1 MLLPACEPEAAE
13 RMAWDLC
20 QGMRSQPLCDAA
32 LQIPITVSIGLT
44 GWQPGEKQD
53 ELLAR
58 ADRALYL
65 AKQAGRDR
73 VVRA

>member
-1 MLLPACEPEAAE
+1 
-13 RMAWDLC
+13 
-20 QGMRSQPLCDAA
+20 MRSQPLCDQE

-44 GWQPGEKQD
+44 GWQPGETAE

-73 VVRA
+73 VVRV